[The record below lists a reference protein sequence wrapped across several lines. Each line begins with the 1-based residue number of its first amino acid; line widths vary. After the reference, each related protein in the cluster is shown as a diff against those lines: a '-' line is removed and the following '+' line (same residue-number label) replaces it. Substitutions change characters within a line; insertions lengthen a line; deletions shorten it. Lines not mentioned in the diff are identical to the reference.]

1 VQTTAGGVKVDRDES
16 REMLEK
22 FLSDIDKN
30 IESYFRDIPDEVTN
44 VMVEQA
50 LKDAKRLFK
59 NAKNEDIKQVT
70 YYIYRAYLLGML
82 IERMNNKSKS
92 GIVRNNVIKLVK

>member
-1 VQTTAGGVKVDRDES
+1 MEKNES
-16 REMLEK
+16 RELLDK

-30 IESYFRDIPDEVTN
+30 IEEYFNSIPNDIAN
-44 VMVEQA
+44 IMVEQA

-59 NAKNEDIKQVT
+59 NSKNEDIKHVT

-82 IERMNNKSKS
+82 IERMNNKARSNN
-92 GIVRNNVIKLVK
+92 IRNNVIKLVK